1 MLASILQGSTRVRT
15 ASRSAAANQPRFVGV
30 LAAFAWSAF
39 SFWAPCAQAT
49 EGALGRP
56 VAGTSVLSGIGMV
69 PPEQITIVSLQ
80 QLYIDGSIS
89 GSRQVPIA
97 GKASLGIDGE
107 VALTLASLVHGWGGF
122 GGWNFASGITLP
134 YIWTKVTGSFGV
146 GRFASSTSDRAS
158 NLYDMYF
165 TPIEAGYNLSETDHI
180 AFSFNF
186 WAPTGKYDA
195 NALAN
200 PGLNNWTFIPQVAY
214 TKNFPQLGLE
224 FDAVAAFQFYTRNH
238 DTDYQ
243 NAPLFT
249 LDLMGLKRFSSGVGV
264 GLVMGTVQQLG
275 NDSGPTADRLNGFVG
290 HDFALGPIVT
300 YDTKLGGKAPFSASL
315 RWVPSI
321 SSTNRLK
328 STRSFLATATLIF

>member
-1 MLASILQGSTRVRT
+1 MIVVITLCLLTSQAH
-15 ASRSAAANQPRFVGV
+15 
-30 LAAFAWSAF
+30 
-39 SFWAPCAQAT
+39 AT

-56 VAGTSVLSGIGMV
+56 VAGTSVLSGIGIV

-80 QLYIDGSIS
+80 ELYIDGSVS
-89 GSRQVPIA
+89 GSREVPIA

-134 YIWTKVTGSFGV
+134 YIWTEVTANLAIGQH
-146 GRFASSTSDRAS
+146 AQSSSDRAS

-165 TPIEAGYNLSETDHI
+165 TPIEAGYALTPNDHI

-200 PGLNNWTFIPQVAY
+200 AGLNNWTFIPQVAY
-214 TKNFPQLGLE
+214 TKAVPKYGLE
-224 FDAVAAFQFYTRNH
+224 FDVVAGFQFYTRNNA
-238 DTDYQ
+238 TNYQ

-249 LDLMGLKRFSSGVGV
+249 LDVMGLKKLSSGLGL

-275 NDSGPTADRLNGFVG
+275 HDTGPTADKLDGFVG

-300 YDTKLGGKAPFSASL
+300 YDTKIGGKAPFSASL

-328 STRSFLATATLIF
+328 STNSFMATATLIF